1 MLCGKVVFE
10 MKRSR
15 ALFRLAAALLLLLCC
30 GCGQRYTEADLLQLR
45 QRAYEEGYQSGYSDG
60 AAETAG
66 QPEEDYQQGYDAGTA
81 EGYRQGVQET
91 RDALLSGVA
100 ESYETGYS
108 AGYSAGYEKQDAE
121 AAQARA
127 AYLAALEAR
136 VPETLPA
143 QEPEE
148 TAEAPLPTE
157 PEEAP
162 LSAPEESAAEVYITV
177 SGKKYHRGSCAFL
190 KKSKIG
196 ITLQDAKSR
205 GYTPCSK
212 CKPPQ

>member
-1 MLCGKVVFE
+1 

-30 GCGQRYTEADLLQLR
+30 GCSQRYTEADLLQLR
-45 QRAYEEGYQSGYSDG
+45 QRVYEEGYQSGYSDG
-60 AAETAG
+60 AAEATG
-66 QPEEDYQQGYDAGTA
+66 QPEENYQQGFDDGTA